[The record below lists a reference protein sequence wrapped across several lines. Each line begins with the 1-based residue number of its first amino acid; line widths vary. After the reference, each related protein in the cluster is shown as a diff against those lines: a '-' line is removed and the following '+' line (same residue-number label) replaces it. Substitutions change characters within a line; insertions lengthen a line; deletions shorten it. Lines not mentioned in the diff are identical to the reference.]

1 MKKSLH
7 FLQIILKETIKY
19 LKSKV
24 VSQGN
29 TLKTNTCLS
38 LLNSVSPKTFLQFQ
52 FQLRKLRRKM
62 SQCDPP
68 SATHGSFKRCSLGS
82 VLSVA
87 KPLFTSMGQNL
98 APAFHQGLWIFL
110 RLLTALQESDFLLLL
125 ASKCTNRTQQIIRPE
140 VTENNFLL
148 QKHRY

>member
-52 FQLRKLRRKM
+52 F
-62 SQCDPP
+62 
-68 SATHGSFKRCSLGS
+68 
-82 VLSVA
+82 
-87 KPLFTSMGQNL
+87 
-98 APAFHQGLWIFL
+98 
-110 RLLTALQESDFLLLL
+110 
-125 ASKCTNRTQQIIRPE
+125 
-140 VTENNFLL
+140 
-148 QKHRY
+148 

>member
-38 LLNSVSPKTFLQFQ
+38 LSSVSPKTFLQFQ
-52 FQLRKLRRKM
+52 F
-62 SQCDPP
+62 
-68 SATHGSFKRCSLGS
+68 
-82 VLSVA
+82 
-87 KPLFTSMGQNL
+87 
-98 APAFHQGLWIFL
+98 
-110 RLLTALQESDFLLLL
+110 
-125 ASKCTNRTQQIIRPE
+125 
-140 VTENNFLL
+140 
-148 QKHRY
+148 